1 MRVGLCDDA
10 KVEGLIARTIG
21 LEGLEGYKQVKWIG
35 GIDVILKNK
44 EELEEFL
51 AKYGEYVYAV
61 GREEME
67 EVVGRLLKE
76 RGLKLATA
84 ESCTG
89 GLLSA
94 RIVNVPG
101 SSAYFVGGFVVYA
114 NELKT
119 RLLSVEEE
127 AIKRYG
133 AVSEEVCRQMA
144 VGALEE
150 TDADISLA
158 ITGISG
164 PEGGTVDKP
173 VGLTYIGLATDRE
186 VMVKRFLF
194 NGGRNEN
201 RFLATQWALEM
212 LRQYLLK
219 GG

>member
-1 MRVGLCDDA
+1 MKVGLC
-10 KVEGLIARTIG
+10 EGFGLEGFIARTIG
-21 LEGLEGYKQVKWIG
+21 LESLEGYRYIRWIG
-35 GIDVILKNK
+35 GIDVILESQK
-44 EELEEFL
+44 ELEEFL
-51 AKYGEYVYAV
+51 TKYGEYVYAV

-101 SSAYFVGGFVVYA
+101 ASAYFVGGFIVYA

-164 PEGGTVDKP
+164 PSGSTSDKP
-173 VGLTYIGLATDRE
+173 VGLTYIGIATDSE

-194 NGGRNEN
+194 NGSRNEN

-212 LRQYLLK
+212 LRQYLIK

>member
-1 MRVGLCDDA
+1 MKVGLCEDL

-164 PEGGTVDKP
+164 PEGGTPDKP

>member
-1 MRVGLCDDA
+1 MKVGLCEDL

>member
-186 VMVKRFLF
+186 VIVKRFLF